1 MKRFDAS
8 LSLKGL
14 ASGESRNPTIILLWA
29 PLAIVTWRYF
39 GSQRFF
45 LTHLAALRPWPRL
58 AQAAELYTYGASFLL
73 FGLVSLLMIRFLL
86 REPLGR
92 YGLALGDWRFGLK
105 ALLVLA
111 PVMIVLGAVTSR
123 NPAFLAQYPLD
134 RGACGS
140 APAFLVHAAGY
151 LAYYVGFEIFFRG
164 LVQFG
169 LRDSLGDWPAI
180 LVQTAL
186 SCLVHIDKP
195 AAEIYGAILGGLV
208 FGIVAFRSRSLVC
221 VVMTHFLLGISLDLF
236 ICLG

>member
-1 MKRFDAS
+1 MNRFDAS

-14 ASGESRNPTIILLWA
+14 ASGESRKTTIILLWA

-39 GSQRFF
+39 GSPRFF
-45 LTHLAALRPWPRL
+45 LDHLAALRPWGRVT
-58 AQAAELYTYGASFLL
+58 QAAELYTYGASFLL
-73 FGLVSLLMIRFLL
+73 FGLASMLIIRLLL
-86 REPLGR
+86 REPLAR

-111 PVMIVLGAVTSR
+111 PVMIALGAVASS

-134 RGACGS
+134 GGACAS

-151 LAYYVGFEIFFRG
+151 LAYYVGFETFFRG

-169 LRDSLGDWPAI
+169 LRDGLGDWPAI

-186 SCLVHIDKP
+186 SCLLHIDKP
-195 AAEIYGAILGGLV
+195 APEIYAAIVAGLV
-208 FGIVAFRSRSLVC
+208 FGIVAFRSRSLIC
-221 VVMTHFLLGISLDLF
+221 VLVSHFLLGISLDLF

>member
-1 MKRFDAS
+1 VKRFDAS

-14 ASGESRNPTIILLWA
+14 ASGESRKTTIILLWA

-39 GSQRFF
+39 GSPRFF
-45 LTHLAALRPWPRL
+45 LDHLAALRPWGRVT
-58 AQAAELYTYGASFLL
+58 QAAELYTYGASFLL
-73 FGLVSLLMIRFLL
+73 FGLVSLLIIRLLL
-86 REPLGR
+86 REPLAR
-92 YGLALGDWRFGLK
+92 YGFALGDWRFGLK

-111 PVMIVLGAVTSR
+111 PVMIVLAALASR
-123 NPAFLAQYPLD
+123 NPDFLAQYPFD

-140 APAFLVHAAGY
+140 LQAFLVHAAGY
-151 LAYYVGFEIFFRG
+151 LAYYVGFETFFRG

-169 LRDSLGDWPAI
+169 LRDSLGDWHAI

-195 AAEIYGAILGGLV
+195 APEIYAAIVAGLL
-208 FGIVAFRSRSLVC
+208 FGVVAFRSRSLVC
-221 VVMTHFLLGISLDLF
+221 ILVSHFVLGISLDLF